1 MQVDPPSLP
10 ESEELIHAELLKQ
23 VTKIDRLLTLGQIDL
38 AIQESE
44 VLLLFLKLSADRVN
58 ETFHKQVEV
67 NEC

>member
-1 MQVDPPSLP
+1 M
-10 ESEELIHAELLKQ
+10 LKQ
-23 VTKIDRLLTLGQIDL
+23 VTKIDRLLTLGKISL

-58 ETFHKQVEV
+58 ETLHKQVEV